1 MAASF
6 LIVYTHGQ
14 PQPCNRTSEQACYL
28 CTDIK
33 RATCSHEKTCPMC
46 PRTQGMIT
54 GFEVG
59 RPVAGE
65 VTVGLFLGDHKR
77 EWDAPAVA
85 YAFNA
90 SFVQAGVIRLNA
102 GHLDFPGLLPA
113 FGSAG
118 EVLHIRPLLGKC
130 MVSSSPLLAGASV
143 DPFAIDAAGFFM
155 DLLFD
160 ELAADESAPLR

>member
-1 MAASF
+1 MLLVQEF
-6 LIVYTHGQ
+6 Q
-14 PQPCNRTSEQACYL
+14 W
-28 CTDIK
+28 
-33 RATCSHEKTCPMC
+33 ATCSYKKTCLTC
-46 PRTQGMIT
+46 PQTQGVIT

-59 RPVAGE
+59 RPVAGD

-90 SFVQAGVIRLNA
+90 NFVQAGVIRLNA
-102 GHLDFPGLLPA
+102 GDLDFPGLLPA
-113 FGSAG
+113 FESA
-118 EVLHIRPLLGKC
+118 EKVLHIHPLLGEC
-130 MVSSSPLLAGASV
+130 MVSSSPHLAGASV

-160 ELAADESAPLR
+160 EVPADESAPLR

>member
-1 MAASF
+1 MA
-6 LIVYTHGQ
+6 G
-14 PQPCNRTSEQACYL
+14 
-28 CTDIK
+28 D
-33 RATCSHEKTCPMC
+33 
-46 PRTQGMIT
+46 
-54 GFEVG
+54 
-59 RPVAGE
+59 

-90 SFVQAGVIRLNA
+90 NFVQAGVIRLNA
-102 GHLDFPGLLPA
+102 GDLDFPGLLPA
-113 FGSAG
+113 SESA
-118 EVLHIRPLLGKC
+118 EKVLHTQPLLGEC
-130 MVSSSPLLAGASV
+130 VSSSPLLAGASV